1 MVGNALIM
9 ACDQILEKLY
19 KAAATLMG
27 PNVVYDYA
35 AKDERIFLK
44 ERPERGLDFTEV
56 VKAAIR
62 ADEGNQLIG
71 RGYYTPHDKGM
82 VSPAYSFGAQVS
94 EVEVDQETGKVT
106 LIQVTTAHD
115 CGQVINE
122 LGVEGQLEGAFVMG
136 QGYTLSENLVTDQ
149 GKILN
154 PSFVDYKLMR
164 ATDVPEN
171 FTSLMVETYEPEGPF
186 GAKEAGEGLTN
197 PNAGCIANAI
207 YDAVGVRI
215 TDMPIT
221 PEKILKA
228 LDEKRKKE
236 NK

>member
-1 MVGNALIM
+1 
-9 ACDQILEKLY
+9 
-19 KAAATLMG
+19 
-27 PNVVYDYA
+27 
-35 AKDERIFLK
+35 
-44 ERPERGLDFTEV
+44 
-56 VKAAIR
+56 
-62 ADEGNQLIG
+62 
-71 RGYYTPHDKGM
+71 
-82 VSPAYSFGAQVS
+82 
-94 EVEVDQETGKVT
+94 
-106 LIQVTTAHD
+106 
-115 CGQVINE
+115 
-122 LGVEGQLEGAFVMG
+122 MG

-164 ATDVPEN
+164 APDVPEN

-228 LDEKRKKE
+228 LDEKKKKE
-236 NK
+236 AKG